1 MFPVHDALFFCYL
14 DFYLLCCSVCDR
26 FLCPQVR
33 PLFEEH
39 GDVLEVALIKDRKTG
54 EQQGAL

>member
-14 DFYLLCCSVCDR
+14 DFYLLCCSVYDI
-26 FLCPQVR
+26 FLFPQVR